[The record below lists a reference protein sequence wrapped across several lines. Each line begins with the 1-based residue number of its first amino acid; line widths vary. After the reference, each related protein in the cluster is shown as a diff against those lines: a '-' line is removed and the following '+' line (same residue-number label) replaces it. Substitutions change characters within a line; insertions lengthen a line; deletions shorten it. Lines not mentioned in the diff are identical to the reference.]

1 MAFEIPA
8 NWIWCRLENCCSKE
22 IKRGKSNK
30 YANSGN
36 TLVFAQKCNTKYDG
50 INLDLALYL
59 NESAK
64 YKYLDDEYMQNMDT
78 VINSTGTGTLGRVG
92 I

>member
-1 MAFEIPA
+1 M
-8 NWIWCRLENCCSKE
+8 
-22 IKRGKSNK
+22 
-30 YANSGN
+30 
-36 TLVFAQKCNTKYDG
+36 
-50 INLDLALYL
+50 DLALYL
-59 NESAK
+59 DESAK